1 MKRLTIIVVGFLALA
16 APAAA
21 STPLVG
27 TFGTTISGAKPAP
40 LNGSW
45 TVQFLPIGA
54 YEIDR
59 NALAVVIGHSK
70 TSATEIVF
78 ANETGP
84 FACKNAG
91 KYRWALR
98 GKKLTLKAVQD
109 SCAGRRTVLTSHALI
124 KQ

>member
-1 MKRLTIIVVGFLALA
+1 MKRLTIIIVGFLALA

-21 STPLVG
+21 SAPLVG
-27 TFGTTISGAKPAP
+27 TFGTTISGAKPAA

-45 TVQFLPIGA
+45 TVQFLRNGA

-59 NALAVVIGHSK
+59 NALAVVIGHS
-70 TSATEIVF
+70 TASAAEIVF
-78 ANETGP
+78 AHETGP

-91 KYRWALR
+91 KYRWALHGR
-98 GKKLTLKAVQD
+98 KLTMKTVQD
-109 SCAGRRTVLTSHALI
+109 SCTGRRTVLTLHALI

>member
-1 MKRLTIIVVGFLALA
+1 LKRWTIIVVGFLAVA

-21 STPLVG
+21 SAPLVG
-27 TFGTTISGAKPAP
+27 TFATTISGAKPAP

-45 TVQFLPIGA
+45 TLQFLANGA

-59 NALAVVIGHSK
+59 NALAVVIGHS
-70 TSATEIVF
+70 TASAAKIVF

-84 FACKNAG
+84 FACKPAG

-98 GKKLTLKAVQD
+98 GKKLTMKALQD
-109 SCAGRRTVLTSHALI
+109 SCTGRRTVLTSHALI